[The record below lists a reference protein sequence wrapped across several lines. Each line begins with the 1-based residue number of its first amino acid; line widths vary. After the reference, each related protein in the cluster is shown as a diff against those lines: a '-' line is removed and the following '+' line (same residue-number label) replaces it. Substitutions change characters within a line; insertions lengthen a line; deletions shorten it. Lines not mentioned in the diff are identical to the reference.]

1 MIAAALRRGVA
12 DAADLVPFGHP
23 AHFLLVDG
31 VGRGRDGASG
41 GDGQGDVTVM
51 SLGKPHPG
59 QPGHGAQA
67 HVPGRPQAA
76 DVAGQ

>member
-1 MIAAALRRGVA
+1 MALCRGVA
-12 DAADLVPFGHP
+12 DAADLVASGHP

-31 VGRGRDGASG
+31 IGRGHDGASD
-41 GDGQGDVTVM
+41 GDGQCDVTVM
-51 SLGKPHPG
+51 ALGKLHPG